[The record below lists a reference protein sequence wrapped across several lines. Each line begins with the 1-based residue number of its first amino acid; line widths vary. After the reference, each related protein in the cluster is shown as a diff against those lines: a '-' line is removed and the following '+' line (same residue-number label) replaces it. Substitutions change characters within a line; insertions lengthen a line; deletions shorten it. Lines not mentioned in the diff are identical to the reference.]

1 MKNLVIRKTNI
12 NDLEDILLLSDGLT
26 LTDFP
31 YDKKVDVNWAH
42 TKVGEKYYEDK
53 IKGALGVCFVAE
65 VDNKIIGYITAGKK
79 EVPSYRL
86 VKVAEL
92 ENIFVKAEYRS
103 KGIGKKLMDKFINW
117 AKELKMDKVAV
128 SVFALNE
135 KAIGFYKREGFDPQD
150 LTLEKYLK

>member
-1 MKNLVIRKTNI
+1 MKNLVIRKGNI
-12 NDLEDILLLSDGLT
+12 NDLGDILLLSDGLT
-26 LTDFP
+26 LTDLP
-31 YDKKVDVNWAH
+31 YDKKVDINWAH
-42 TKVGEKYYEDK
+42 TNEGKKYYEDK
-53 IKGALGVCFVAE
+53 IKGILGICFVAE
-65 VDNKIIGYITAGKK
+65 VDNKIIGYITACEK

-117 AKELKMDKVAV
+117 AKELKADKVAV
-128 SVFALNE
+128 NVFALND